1 MGLVVDD
8 PAMGI
13 ELLPDSGHS
22 QGHPSDGLGP
32 ERGEVTQ
39 ADDSGSHRPPHQTH
53 TTSIYDTHEMS

>member
-1 MGLVVDD
+1 MCGAMGLVLDD

-32 ERGEVTQ
+32 ERGKVTQ
-39 ADDSGSHRPPHQTH
+39 ADDSGSHRPPTRHIPTNE
-53 TTSIYDTHEMS
+53 TS